1 MSRANTTLRVSE
13 LDFNSIRNN
22 LKTYLNSQSEFT
34 DYNFEGSGL
43 SVLLDILAYN
53 TYYNSYYLNMVANES
68 FLDTAQVRQNIL
80 SQAKLINY
88 VPTSPHAAEAMVN
101 IRVTPTTSENQM
113 LDTLTIDKYT
123 RLLGADIEG
132 ASYPF
137 VTLYSN
143 TASKSGNSFYYSN
156 VWIKQ
161 GEVITQQYLMGAN
174 NKTARFEIPSANI
187 DTDTLTVTVQES
199 ASNSYTEE
207 YLHSKDITTTSANSR
222 VYFLEENE
230 NLNYTL
236 QFGDGILGY
245 RPKIGNI
252 IITTYVDTQGSMG
265 NDVSKFNFIDPISD
279 TYTGNVRVTTVS
291 NSRTGADK
299 EDLDRIRLRAPQY
312 YTAQNRCVTVR
323 DYETILMKDYQH
335 IDAVSIWGGEDN
347 DPPVY
352 GKVYISIKT
361 KGFYTLTAL
370 EKENIRQNLIK
381 NKNVVTVTPV
391 IVDPDYIFVTVRGK
405 VYYNP
410 ALTTKSATEIL
421 QLVKQAAYDYANVE
435 LNTYRS
441 TFKKAK
447 IQSYIEKADPSI
459 TGSDITIY
467 LQSRQV
473 IDTTKS
479 KKYYY
484 NFKTPIER
492 GTFTN
497 KLYSY
502 PRITVLD
509 SGLVNRNV
517 FYEEVPNSFTGVDSV
532 DLLTPGMDYIS
543 ANVII
548 TGDGTGA
555 TATAKTVNGKVIS
568 IDITNKGINY
578 SRALVVITDDGKVGS
593 EATAKAVLQARNGT
607 LRTYYY
613 DNLGNKIVV
622 SDNAGTI
629 DYDTGE
635 IVLSAIQPSAIVTND
650 YYDTDVLTFNIVSGT
665 EIIQPLR
672 NRILTM
678 DENNIQT
685 VQLEI
690 VAEK

>member
-22 LKTYLNSQSEFT
+22 LKTFLGNQSEFT
-34 DYNFEGSGL
+34 DYNFEGSGM

-53 TYYNSYYLNMVANES
+53 TYYNSYYLNMVANEA
-68 FLDTAQVRQNIL
+68 FLDTAQIRQNII

-88 VPTSPHAAEAMVN
+88 VPTSPHAAEAMIN
-101 IRVTPTTSENQM
+101 LRVTPTASENQTINTI
-113 LDTLTIDKYT
+113 TLDKYT

-132 ASYPF
+132 TSYPF
-137 VTLYSN
+137 VTINSN
-143 TASKSGNSFYYSN
+143 TASKSGNSFFFPN

-161 GEVITQQYLMGAN
+161 GEVITQQFGMSSN
-174 NKTARFEIPSANI
+174 NKTARFEIPSANV
-187 DTDTLTVTVQES
+187 DTDTLTITVQES

-207 YLHSKDITTTSANSR
+207 FLLSTDITTITSNSR

-236 QFGDGILGY
+236 QFGDGVLGY
-245 RPKIGNI
+245 RPKDGNI
-252 IITTYVDTQGSMG
+252 IIATYVDTQGSMG
-265 NDVSKFNFIDPISD
+265 NDVSKFNFVEPVGDI
-279 TYTGNVRVTTVS
+279 YTGNVRVTTVS
-291 NSRTGADK
+291 SSRTGSDK
-299 EDLDRIRLRAPQY
+299 EDIDRVRLRAPQY

-323 DYETILMKDYQH
+323 DYETILVKEYQN

-361 KGFYTLTAL
+361 KGFYTLTNL
-370 EKENIRQNLIK
+370 EKENIKTNLIK

-410 ALTTKSATEIL
+410 GLTSKSSTEIL
-421 QLVKQAAYDYANVE
+421 QLVKQAAFDYANDE

-447 IQSYIEKADPSI
+447 IQSYIEKADPAI

-484 NFKTPIER
+484 YFKTPIER

-502 PRITVLD
+502 PQITVLD
-509 SGLVNRNV
+509 SGLVSRNV
-517 FYEEVPNSFTGVDSV
+517 FYEEVPNSFTGVDAI
-532 DLLTPGMDYIS
+532 DLITPGRDYIS
-543 ANVII
+543 ANVSI

-555 TATAKTVNGKVIS
+555 AAVASVVNGKVTS
-568 IDITNKGINY
+568 IEVTHKGINY
-578 SRALVVITDDGKVGS
+578 SRATVTITDDGQVGTES
-593 EATAKAVLQARNGT
+593 TAKAVLQARNGI

-613 DNLGNKIVV
+613 DTLGNKIVINE
-622 SDNAGTI
+622 NAGTV

-635 IVLSAIQPSAIVTND
+635 VVLNAIQPSAIVSND
-650 YYDTDVLTFNIVSGT
+650 YYDTDVLTMNIVSGT

-678 DENNIQT
+678 DENN
-685 VQLEI
+685 VQSVTLEM

>member
-1 MSRANTTLRVSE
+1 MASANNSLRVSE

-22 LKTYLNSQSEFT
+22 LKTYLNSQSEFS

-53 TYYNSYYLNMVANES
+53 TYYNSFYLNMVANEA
-68 FLDTAQVRQNIL
+68 FLDTAQIRQNIL

-88 VPTSPHAAEAMVN
+88 VPASPQAAEAMVS
-101 IRVTPTTSENQM
+101 IRVTPSTSENQTTDYIV
-113 LDTLTIDKYT
+113 LDKYT

-132 ASYPF
+132 KSYPF
-137 VTLYSN
+137 IAVNAN
-143 TASKSGNSFYYSN
+143 TAHKSAGSFYFPN
-156 VWIKQ
+156 VWISQ
-161 GEVITQQYLMGAN
+161 GEVVTQQYLMASN
-174 NKTARFEIPSANI
+174 NVTGKFEIPSANI
-187 DTDTLTVTVQES
+187 DTTTLTVTVQES
-199 ASNSYTEE
+199 SSNNYTEE
-207 YLHSKDITTTSANSR
+207 YHLSDDITTVTSNSR

-245 RPKIGNI
+245 RPKNGNI
-252 IITTYVDTQGSMG
+252 IITTYVDTQGAEA
-265 NDVSKFNFIDPISD
+265 NDVGKFNVIDPVGGL
-279 TYTGNVRVTTVS
+279 YTSNVRVTTVTS
-291 NSRTGADK
+291 SRTGADK
-299 EDLDRIRLRAPQY
+299 EPIERIKLRAPQF

-361 KGFYTLTAL
+361 KGYYTLSNL
-370 EKENIRQNLIK
+370 EKENIKNNLIK

-391 IVDPDYIFVTVRGK
+391 IIDPDYIFVTVRGK

-410 ALTTKSATEIL
+410 NMTTKTSNQIL
-421 QLVKQAAYDYANVE
+421 QNIKQQVYKYANDE

-441 TFKKAK
+441 TFKKSK
-447 IQSYIEKADPSI
+447 LQTYIQDADSSI
-459 TGSDITIY
+459 TGTDLTIY
-467 LQSRQV
+467 LQSRQKLD
-473 IDTTKS
+473 ITQS

-484 NFKTPIER
+484 YFNTNIEK

-497 KLYSY
+497 KLFSY
-502 PRITVLD
+502 PQITVLD
-509 SGLVNRNV
+509 STQTSRNV
-517 FYEEVPNSFTGVDSV
+517 FYEEVPNSFTGVDAIQII
-532 DLLTPGMDYIS
+532 TPGRNFTS

-555 TATAKTVNGKVIS
+555 AAKATVVNGKIVTIAV
-568 IDITNKGINY
+568 TNKGINY
-578 SRALVVITDDGKVGS
+578 SRALVSIEGPGGV

-613 DNLGNKIVV
+613 DDLGNKIIVN
-622 SDNAGTI
+622 SDAGTI
-629 DYDTGE
+629 DYDTGK
-635 IVLSAIQPSAIVTND
+635 IVLSAIKPSAVISND
-650 YYDTDVLTFNIVSGT
+650 YYDQDILTINTVPGGEVIP
-665 EIIQPLR
+665 PLR
-672 NRILTM
+672 NRILTV
-678 DENNIQT
+678 DDNNIQS
-685 VQLEI
+685 VQLEMI
-690 VAEK
+690 AEK

>member
-22 LKTYLNSQSEFT
+22 LKTFLNSQSEFT

-43 SVLLDILAYN
+43 SVLLDVLAYN
-53 TYYNSYYLNMVANES
+53 TYYNSYYLNMVANEA

-88 VPTSPHAAEAMVN
+88 IPTSKHASEAMVN
-101 IRVTPTTSENQM
+101 IRVTPTNSESTT
-113 LDTLTIDKYT
+113 LDSITIDKYT

-132 ASYPF
+132 TNYPF
-137 VTLYSN
+137 VTINAN
-143 TASKSGNSFYYSN
+143 TASKSNGSFYFPN
-156 VWIKQ
+156 VRIQQ
-161 GEVITQQYLMGAN
+161 GEVITQQFAMTAN
-174 NKTARFEIPSANI
+174 NKTARFEIPSANV
-187 DTDTLTVTVQES
+187 DTETLTVTVQES

-207 YLHSKDITTTSANSR
+207 YLHSMDITTTTANSR

-236 QFGDGILGY
+236 QFGDGVLGY
-245 RPKIGNI
+245 RPKDGNI
-252 IITTYVDTQGSMG
+252 VIVTYLDTQGSMG
-265 NDVSKFNFIDPISD
+265 NDVSKFNFVDPIGD

-299 EDLDRIRLRAPQY
+299 EDIDRIRLRAPQFY
-312 YTAQNRCVTVR
+312 AAQNRCVTVR

-335 IDAVSIWGGEDN
+335 ISAVSIWGGEDN

-361 KGFYTLTAL
+361 NGYYTLTSL
-370 EKENIRQNLIK
+370 EKENIKQNLIK

-410 ALTTKSATEIL
+410 ALTTKSSTEIL
-421 QLVKQAAYDYANVE
+421 QLVKQAAFDYANAE

-459 TGSDITIY
+459 TGSDISIY

-473 IDTTKS
+473 LDTTKS

-492 GTFTN
+492 GTYTN

-502 PRITVLD
+502 PQITVLD
-509 SGLVNRNV
+509 SGLVSRNV

-532 DLLTPGMDYIS
+532 DLLTPGRDYIS
-543 ANVII
+543 ANVSI
-548 TGDGTGA
+548 TGDGVGA
-555 TATAKTVNGKVIS
+555 TATAKVVNGKVIS

-578 SRALVVITDDGKVGS
+578 SRALVTITDDGQVGS
-593 EATAKAVLQARNGT
+593 EATARAVLQARNGI

-613 DNLGNKIVV
+613 DNLGNKIIV
-622 SDNAGTI
+622 SEDAGTV

-635 IVLSAIQPSAIVTND
+635 VVLNAIQPTAIVSND
-650 YYDTDVLTFNIVSGT
+650 YYDTDVLTMNIVSGT

-685 VQLEI
+685 VTLEI

>member
-1 MSRANTTLRVSE
+1 MASANNSLRVSE

-22 LKTYLNSQSEFT
+22 LKTYLNSQSEFS

-53 TYYNSYYLNMVANES
+53 TYYNSFYLNMVANEA
-68 FLDTAQVRQNIL
+68 FLDTAQIRQNIL

-88 VPTSPHAAEAMVN
+88 VPASPQAAEAMVS
-101 IRVTPTTSENQM
+101 IRVTPSTSENQTTDYIV
-113 LDTLTIDKYT
+113 LDKYT

-132 ASYPF
+132 KSYPF
-137 VTLYSN
+137 IAVNAN
-143 TASKSGNSFYYSN
+143 TAHKSAGSFYFPN
-156 VWIKQ
+156 VWISQ
-161 GEVITQQYLMGAN
+161 GEVVTQQYLMASN
-174 NKTARFEIPSANI
+174 NVTGKFEIPSANI
-187 DTDTLTVTVQES
+187 DTNTLTVTVQES
-199 ASNSYTEE
+199 SSNNYTEE
-207 YLHSKDITTTSANSR
+207 YHLSDDITTVTSNSR

-245 RPKIGNI
+245 RPKNGNI
-252 IITTYVDTQGSMG
+252 IITTYVDTQGAEA
-265 NDVSKFNFIDPISD
+265 NDVGKFNVIDPVGGL
-279 TYTGNVRVTTVS
+279 YTSNVRVTTVTS
-291 NSRTGADK
+291 SRTGADK
-299 EDLDRIRLRAPQY
+299 EPIERIKLRAPQF

-361 KGFYTLTAL
+361 KGYYTLSNL
-370 EKENIRQNLIK
+370 EKENIKNNLIK

-391 IVDPDYIFVTVRGK
+391 IIDPDYIFVTVRGK

-410 ALTTKSATEIL
+410 NMTTKTSNQIL
-421 QLVKQAAYDYANVE
+421 QNIKQQVYKYANDE

-441 TFKKAK
+441 TFKKSK
-447 IQSYIEKADPSI
+447 LQTYIQDADSSI
-459 TGSDITIY
+459 TGTDLTIY
-467 LQSRQV
+467 LQSRQKLD
-473 IDTTKS
+473 ITQS

-484 NFKTPIER
+484 YFNTNIEK

-497 KLYSY
+497 KLFSY
-502 PRITVLD
+502 PQITVLD
-509 SGLVNRNV
+509 STQTSRNV
-517 FYEEVPNSFTGVDSV
+517 FYEEVPNSFTGVDAIQII
-532 DLLTPGMDYIS
+532 TPGRNFTS

-555 TATAKTVNGKVIS
+555 AAKATVVNGKIVTIAV
-568 IDITNKGINY
+568 TNKGINY
-578 SRALVVITDDGKVGS
+578 SRALVSIEGPGGV

-613 DNLGNKIVV
+613 DDLGNKIIVN
-622 SDNAGTI
+622 SDAGTI
-629 DYDTGE
+629 DYDTGK
-635 IVLSAIQPSAIVTND
+635 IVLSAIKPSAVISND
-650 YYDTDVLTFNIVSGT
+650 YYDQDILTINTVPGGEVIP
-665 EIIQPLR
+665 PLR
-672 NRILTM
+672 NRILTV
-678 DENNIQT
+678 DDNNIQS
-685 VQLEI
+685 VQLEMI
-690 VAEK
+690 AEK

>member
-22 LKTYLNSQSEFT
+22 LKTFLGSQSEFS
-34 DYNFEGSGL
+34 DYNFEGSGM
-43 SVLLDILAYN
+43 SVLIDILAYN
-53 TYYNSYYLNMVANES
+53 TYYNSYYLNMVANEA
-68 FLDTAQVRQNIL
+68 FLDTAQIRQNIL

-88 VPTSPHAAEAMVN
+88 VPTSPHAAEAMINV
-101 IRVTPTTSENQM
+101 RVTPTTSENQT
-113 LDTLTIDKYT
+113 LDTITLDKYT

-132 ASYPF
+132 TSYPF
-137 VTLYSN
+137 VTLNSN
-143 TASKSGNSFYYSN
+143 TASKSGNSFFFPN

-161 GEVITQQYLMGAN
+161 GEVITQQFAMSSN
-174 NKTARFEIPSANI
+174 NKTARFEIPSANV
-187 DTDTLTVTVQES
+187 DTDTITITVQES

-207 YLHSKDITTTSANSR
+207 FLLSTDITTITANSR

-236 QFGDGILGY
+236 QFGDGVLGY
-245 RPKIGNI
+245 RPKDGNI
-252 IITTYVDTQGSMG
+252 IIATYVDTQGSMG
-265 NDVSKFNFIDPISD
+265 NDVSKFNFVEPIGD

-299 EDLDRIRLRAPQY
+299 EDIDRIRLRAPQFY
-312 YTAQNRCVTVR
+312 AAQNRCVTVR

-335 IDAVSIWGGEDN
+335 ISAVSIWGGEDN

-361 KGFYTLTAL
+361 NGYYTLTNL
-370 EKENIRQNLIK
+370 EKENIKTNLIK

-410 ALTTKSATEIL
+410 SLTTKTSTEIL
-421 QLVKQAAYDYANVE
+421 QLVKQAAFDYANAE

-502 PRITVLD
+502 PQITVLD
-509 SGLVNRNV
+509 SGLVSRNV

-532 DLLTPGMDYIS
+532 DLLTPGRDYIS
-543 ANVII
+543 ANVSI
-548 TGDGTGA
+548 TGDGVGA

-578 SRALVVITDDGKVGS
+578 SRALVTITDDGQVGS
-593 EATAKAVLQARNGT
+593 EATARAVLQARNGI

-622 SDNAGTI
+622 SENAGTV

-635 IVLSAIQPSAIVTND
+635 VVLSAIQPTAIVSND
-650 YYDTDVLTFNIVSGT
+650 YYDTNVLTMNIVSGT

-685 VQLEI
+685 VTLEI